1 MRLQDNLHN
10 YLIRLNITNQRGQII
25 VFTALLLPLLIA
37 ACGFTVDFGNMY
49 IHKSKLQNA
58 ADAAAIAGAYAYRDF
73 NCTPDVYGHDY
84 ADDFAEFSVHD
95 NLANARDI
103 ERIYQA
109 RIASDG
115 NTYYRVLLTEQVPI
129 YFLKLFGVGDT
140 VNVSADAIA
149 AIISSSSGS
158 GGIFDNLFSFGA
170 DGFRSINANQNP
182 DNAGISS
189 ISNSSFYHGRVVG
202 IGSDADMSKNYTHEL
217 LDTTA
222 RDGFQSGK
230 YKYVK
235 DAIADGAY
243 VKMEQDSNSS
253 LDEKLSDIMAGVNS
267 SQGKEYKWDNGK
279 DVSELAQFYGIN
291 YIYNKN
297 GINPEVVVN
306 SPLPAKSDNSP
317 LYIVCD
323 TWAKLTLRST
333 TVDTD
338 ARPIVFVYTG
348 TGQIN
353 IEANNAF
360 FRGIIYAPNAKVH
373 INDDGMTFYGSIAAK
388 GLEITGKGTYV
399 QEDFMG
405 GNGAGSASSITKIGL
420 SAPPADI
427 TWN

>member
-73 NCTPDVYGHDY
+73 NFTPDVYGHDY